1 MTKIEIGEFLRSVY
15 GIDVVRVNSL
25 NVMGRRRNENTT
37 MPRQG
42 KDFKRFYVKLRSE
55 VELPNVPKPL
65 HEVKKAAAAAATDSA
80 AAAGNSTAQSS
91 TQS

>member
-1 MTKIEIGEFLRSVY
+1 MTKIEIGEFLRNVY

-25 NVMGRRRNENTT
+25 NVMGRRRNENTS
-37 MPRQG
+37 MPRQE

-65 HEVKKAAAAAATDSA
+65 HEVKKAAAATASA
-80 AAAGNSTAQSS
+80 SGAHSGPTS
-91 TQS
+91 